1 MNIFANRALKLFF
14 CLSFALCIPSL
25 HAQSEVFPSKAVTL
39 IVPFPAGGSADATS
53 RSLAQKLS
61 ARWKQPVI
69 VVNRPGAGT
78 TIGLNATAT
87 ATPDGYT
94 IGMNSISHIVQP
106 AVRAKLPY
114 DSVADFTFI
123 SKVLEAPFVL
133 TVNAALPINSIAEL
147 VTYAK
152 ANPEKLNYASFG
164 VGSAGHIFFEILSQ
178 QTGIRATHVPYKGT
192 GEATVAQLNGDSP
205 LMFDMITSPL
215 QQIRSG
221 KLRPLLVTT
230 ATRSNELPNVPTS
243 RESGIVELEMP
254 TWFGMV
260 GPKGVPPMIVA
271 ELNAAIVEALKAPD
285 IVALIEK
292 QGMAPAPST
301 PEEFKKFVQDS
312 IAIIQRAATLAAIPK
327 VDD

>member
-1 MNIFANRALKLFF
+1 MKIAFRPIQQII
-14 CLSFALCIPSL
+14 CLIGFALLTQSTQ
-25 HAQSEVFPSKAVTL
+25 AQTDTFPSKAVTV
-39 IVPFPAGGSADATS
+39 IVPFPAGGSADAAS

-61 ARWKQPVI
+61 TRWKQPVI

-87 ATPDGYT
+87 AAPDGYT

-114 DSVADFTFI
+114 DSLNDFTFI

-133 TVNAALPINSIAEL
+133 TVNASLPIHSVAQL

-152 ANPEKLNYASFG
+152 ENPQKLNYASFG
-164 VGSAGHIFFEILSQ
+164 VGSAGHIFFEILAQ
-178 QTGIRATHVPYKGT
+178 QTGINATHVPYKGT

-215 QQIRSG
+215 AQIKAG

-230 ATRSNELPNVPTS
+230 ATRSLELPTVPTS
-243 RESGIVELEMP
+243 REVGIVELEMP
-254 TWFGMV
+254 TWFGMI
-260 GPKGVPPMIVA
+260 GPKGIAPAIVS
-271 ELNAAIVEALKAPD
+271 ELNAAIVEALNAPD
-285 IVALIEK
+285 LIALIEK
-292 QGMAPAPST
+292 QGMTPAPST
-301 PEEFKKFVQDS
+301 PEQFRKFVQDS
-312 IAIIQRAATLAAIPK
+312 IATVQRAALAANIPK